1 MTTPIPYD
9 DLRPDLWVTIRDGHT
24 LGEPRA
30 FAPGAELIW
39 DLHRRYQDR
48 PPVRPGVPL
57 RVLEVDIPYLYVAVL
72 GRNGELEGPAI
83 IDLRRFPVVELASR
97 VADAIAAFANERT
110 EASDARRREEIE
122 SKAIWRA
129 EGELAR
135 RRTLGIP
142 VDDESEEP
150 ITSPP
155 GRRRRSDRRTAG
167 SNGRGRDGDA
177 T

>member
-9 DLRPDLWVTIRDGHT
+9 DLRPDLWVTIRDTHAF
-24 LGEPRA
+24 GEPRA
-30 FAPGAELIW
+30 FAPDAELIW

-57 RVLEVDIPYLYVAVL
+57 RILDVDMPYLYVAVL
-72 GRNGELEGPAI
+72 GRDGGLEGPAI
-83 IDLRRFPVVELASR
+83 VDLRRFPVVELAPR
-97 VADAIAAFANERT
+97 VSAAIVAFANERT

-142 VDDESEEP
+142 VDEEP
-150 ITSPP
+150 EAATASAP
-155 GRRRRSDRRTAG
+155 GRRRRSGRRTAE
-167 SNGRGRDGDA
+167 SKGRARDGDA